1 MLGVYPKTG
10 GAKHEKN
17 VPAQKDSP
25 REKAWLSVPFQKRER
40 PQSSGCPPPQRPRE
54 ACCVIFPVFEENEVN
69 RQRPFAAR
77 KATHVAFLCIQRKK
91 EAFYALLPHYP
102 QL

>member
-40 PQSSGCPPPQRPRE
+40 PQ
-54 ACCVIFPVFEENEVN
+54 VL
-69 RQRPFAAR
+69 AAR
-77 KATHVAFLCIQRKK
+77 RRKGR
-91 EAFYALLPHYP
+91 ANLAA
-102 QL
+102 